1 MMLVSVNNKAETL
14 NGGEKLF
21 DLLAQLDL
29 ADKRGIAV
37 AVNNAIISRSGWDN
51 YKLNENDKV
60 TIIRPTQ
67 GG

>member
-1 MMLVSVNNKAETL
+1 MNVSVNNKTVEL
-14 NGGEKLF
+14 KLGEKLF
-21 DLLAQLDL
+21 DLLTRLNL

-37 AVNNAIISRSGWDN
+37 AVNNAIISRASWN
-51 YKLNENDKV
+51 NHELIENDKV